1 MPAAPP
7 LPFHPA
13 HGPSSLPVCALSPY
27 PLALSHPQ
35 AKEALTHPYFSDLD
49 KVTVDALESE
59 EVRQRIA
66 AAAAANAS

>member
-1 MPAAPP
+1 MPFDLPSLP
-7 LPFHPA
+7 LPTACPLPLPSPA
-13 HGPSSLPVCALSPY
+13 LPA
-27 PLALSHPQ
+27 PQ